1 MNFHDKPPLLPIVF
15 KAENWIGGQGIR
27 LLPFTKGVPWIDAF
41 SKPHMP
47 VQKYALQSPC
57 SGGRLWLGVFETPF
71 LVDRGMGFF
80 SDFFLKARID
90 RFGQEG

>member
-1 MNFHDKPPLLPIVF
+1 M
-15 KAENWIGGQGIR
+15 Q
-27 LLPFTKGVPWIDAF
+27 
-41 SKPHMP
+41 

-80 SDFFLKARID
+80 SDFFLSLV
-90 RFGQEG
+90 FGISLHNAILQTEISNLA